1 MWPFYRYCD
10 RLKQTDYTLAR
21 WEWALPHLNVN
32 CIPSSG
38 RILKQGWSRFLDI
51 KLGRGA
57 LRWVSLDR
65 RDSTDTAVFLRFGIF
80 CILTQVSFPWHST
93 SLAVQYILVWFCLN
107 TPQINTGWGDSSNFT
122 KVKRS
127 CQSES
132 SKSMLTSRQKVT
144 LPFWWF
150 WIDPI
155 VISFIFTGLVMK
167 KMIFTELTC
176 LWWRWRLKMGSIM
189 DEFNWRDY
197 SSRWRWQCQCQWQW
211 RW

>member
-80 CILTQVSFPWHST
+80 CILKVLFPGIPPLW
-93 SLAVQYILVWFCLN
+93 LFNIYMCDFVWIHPEKIDKIN
-107 TPQINTGWGDSSNFT
+107 MQINATLRNLYAL
-122 KVKRS
+122 VRAYPR
-127 CQSES
+127 QLRS
-132 SKSMLTSRQKVT
+132 SKSMLTSRQKIT
-144 LPFWWF
+144 
-150 WIDPI
+150 DPI
-155 VISFIFTGLVMK
+155 VISFI
-167 KMIFTELTC
+167 
-176 LWWRWRLKMGSIM
+176 
-189 DEFNWRDY
+189 
-197 SSRWRWQCQCQWQW
+197 
-211 RW
+211 